1 MTADTNAQM
10 MNETSNEAAEAP
22 ELREFRTEVAAWLEH
37 NRPADPGFL
46 LPQTFMEVGSE
57 RVLDFLRQWQYKVW
71 SSGYLGMA
79 WPEKYGGRGMAPSYQ
94 NIADQE
100 MKRLRVPICFNVI
113 GLGWAGPLIMDIGS
127 DYEKDKYLKGILNAD
142 DIWCQ
147 GFSEPNHGS
156 DLGSI
161 QTKAELDGSDYVLNG
176 SKIWTTMGN
185 YAKYMILLAR
195 TDAQVERRYNG
206 LSFFLAPMH
215 TDGITTQPI
224 KKLTGEYGFTETFF
238 TDARIPADCIMGE
251 EGQGWRIAMKTL
263 QYERGAEAGAAGGIS
278 ILSIVMNDLLK
289 MAQDVEREGQP
300 LMQDPVTRDN
310 LVKFLI
316 EEKALYLAENRIAI
330 PALCADYPNSLALSG
345 KLRSTEF
352 FRRMRQ
358 YALTLQGA
366 QGSLYVGDND
376 SIDGGFW
383 QRAYMNNFSTTIGG
397 GTSQVQANIVGEHVL
412 GLPKD

>member
-1 MTADTNAQM
+1 M
-10 MNETSNEAAEAP
+10 SNELEQQNELA
-22 ELREFRTEVAAWLEH
+22 ELRAEVTDWIKH
-37 NRPADPGFL
+37 NKPADPGFL

-57 RVLDFLRQWQYKVW
+57 QVLDFLREWQHKVW
-71 SSGYLGMA
+71 SAGYLGMA
-79 WPEKYGGRGMAPSYQ
+79 WPEKYGGRGLSAAHQ
-94 NIADQE
+94 NIVDAQ
-100 MKRLRVPICFNVI
+100 MKLARVPICFNVI
-113 GLGWAGPLIMDIGS
+113 GLGWAGPLILDKGT
-127 DYEKDKYLKGILNAD
+127 DYEREKYLKGILNAE

-161 QTKAELDGSDYVLNG
+161 QTRAAREGSDYVING

-195 TDAQVERRYNG
+195 TDSQSERKYNG
-206 LSFFLAPMH
+206 LSFFLAPM
-215 TDGITTQPI
+215 DVEGVSTQPI
-224 KKLTGEYGFTETFF
+224 QKLTGEYGFTETFF

-251 EGQGWRIAMKTL
+251 EGQGWRIAMQTL

-289 MAQDVEREGQP
+289 MAAEVEREGRP
-300 LMQDPVTRDN
+300 LLKDQVTRDN
-310 LVKFLI
+310 LVKLLI
-316 EEKALYLAENRIAI
+316 EEKALHLGEKRIGI
-330 PALCADYPNSLALSG
+330 PALCADYPNSLTLSG
-345 KLRSTEF
+345 KLRGTEF
-352 FRRMRQ
+352 YRRMRQ

-366 QGSLYVGDND
+366 QGSLYVGDD
-376 SIDGGFW
+376 EAVDGGFW
-383 QRAYMNNFSTTIGG
+383 QRAYLNNFSTTIGG

>member
-1 MTADTNAQM
+1 M
-10 MNETSNEAAEAP
+10 SNELEQQQQQSELA
-22 ELREFRTEVAAWLEH
+22 ELRAEVTDWIKH
-37 NRPADPGFL
+37 NKPADPGFL

-57 RVLDFLRQWQYKVW
+57 QVLDFLREWQHKVW
-71 SSGYLGMA
+71 SAGYLGMA
-79 WPEKYGGRGMAPSYQ
+79 WPEKYGGRGLSPAHQNLVDAQMKMA
-94 NIADQE
+94 
-100 MKRLRVPICFNVI
+100 RVPICFNVI
-113 GLGWAGPLIMDIGS
+113 GLGWAGPLILDKGT
-127 DYEKDKYLKGILNAD
+127 DYEREKYLKGILNAE

-161 QTKAELDGSDYVLNG
+161 QTRAERDGSDYVVNG

-195 TDAQVERRYNG
+195 TDSQAERKYNG
-206 LSFFLAPMH
+206 LSFFLAPMGVE
-215 TDGITTQPI
+215 GISTQPI
-224 KKLTGEYGFTETFF
+224 QKLTGEYGFTETFF

-251 EGQGWRIAMKTL
+251 EGQGWRIAMQTL

-289 MAQDVEREGQP
+289 MAAEVEREGQP
-300 LMQDPVTRDN
+300 LLNDPVTRDN
-310 LVKFLI
+310 LVKLLI
-316 EEKALYLAENRIAI
+316 EEKALYLTEKRLGI
-330 PALCADYPNSLALSG
+330 PALCADYPNSLSLSG

-352 FRRMRQ
+352 YRRMRQ
-358 YALTLQGA
+358 YAQSLQGT
-366 QGSLYVGDND
+366 QGSLYVGDD
-376 SIDGGFW
+376 QAVDGGFW
-383 QRAYMNNFSTTIGG
+383 QRAYLNNFSTTIGG

>member
-1 MTADTNAQM
+1 MSQDNPSQA
-10 MNETSNEAAEAP
+10 
-22 ELREFRTEVAAWLEH
+22 EFRAQVAAWLRD

-57 RVLDFLRQWQYKVW
+57 RVLEFLRKWQHKVW
-71 SSGYLGMA
+71 SAGYLGMA
-79 WPEKYGGRGMAPSYQ
+79 WPKEYGGQGMSRDFQ
-94 NIADQE
+94 RIADEE
-100 MKRLRVPICFNVI
+100 MKRLQVPICFNVI
-113 GLGWAGPLIMDIGS
+113 GLGWAGPLIIDNGS
-127 DYEKDKYLKGILNAD
+127 DYEKEKYLKGILNAE

-161 QTKAELDGSDYVLNG
+161 QTRAQRDGDDYLING

-195 TDAQVERRYNG
+195 TDPQAERRYNG
-206 LSFFLAPMH
+206 LSFFLAPMQV
-215 TDGITTQPI
+215 DGITTQPI
-224 KKLTGEYGFTETFF
+224 QKITGEYGFTETFF
-238 TDARIPADCIMGE
+238 SDARIPANCIMGE
-251 EGQGWRIAMKTL
+251 EGQGWRIAMQTL

-278 ILSIVMNDLLK
+278 ILSIVMDDLLR
-289 MAQDVEREGQP
+289 MAAEIEREGQP
-300 LMQDPVTRDN
+300 LLQDPVTRDN
-310 LVKFLI
+310 LIKFMI
-316 EEKALYLAENRIAI
+316 EEKALQLSEKRIEIA
-330 PALCADYPNSLALSG
+330 ALCRDYPNSIALSG
-345 KLRSTEF
+345 KLRGTEF

-366 QGSLYVGDND
+366 QGALYVGDED
-376 SIDGGFW
+376 SIGGGFW
-383 QRAYMNNFSTTIGG
+383 QRAYLNNFSTTICG

>member
-1 MTADTNAQM
+1 M
-10 MNETSNEAAEAP
+10 SNELEQQNELA
-22 ELREFRTEVAAWLEH
+22 ELRAEVTDWIKH
-37 NRPADPGFL
+37 NKPADPGFL

-57 RVLDFLRQWQYKVW
+57 QVLDFLREWQHKVW
-71 SSGYLGMA
+71 SAGYLGMA
-79 WPEKYGGRGMAPSYQ
+79 WPEKYGGRGLSAAHQ
-94 NIADQE
+94 NIVDAQ
-100 MKRLRVPICFNVI
+100 MKLARVPICFNVI
-113 GLGWAGPLIMDIGS
+113 GLGWAGPLILDKGT
-127 DYEKDKYLKGILNAD
+127 DYEREKYLKGILNAE

-161 QTKAELDGSDYVLNG
+161 QTRAARDGSDYVING

-195 TDAQVERRYNG
+195 TDSQSERKYNG
-206 LSFFLAPMH
+206 LSFFLAPMDV
-215 TDGITTQPI
+215 DGVSTQPI
-224 KKLTGEYGFTETFF
+224 QKLTGEYGFTETFF

-251 EGQGWRIAMKTL
+251 EGQGWRIAMQTL

-289 MAQDVEREGQP
+289 MAAEVEREGRP
-300 LMQDPVTRDN
+300 LLKDQVTRDN
-310 LVKFLI
+310 LVKLLI
-316 EEKALYLAENRIAI
+316 EEKALHLGEKRIGI
-330 PALCADYPNSLALSG
+330 PALCADYPNSLTLSG
-345 KLRSTEF
+345 KLRGTEF
-352 FRRMRQ
+352 YRRMRQ

-366 QGSLYVGDND
+366 QGSLYVGDD
-376 SIDGGFW
+376 EAVDGGFW
-383 QRAYMNNFSTTIGG
+383 QRAYLNNFSTTIGG

>member
-1 MTADTNAQM
+1 MSIELEQQ
-10 MNETSNEAAEAP
+10 NELK
-22 ELREFRTEVAAWLEH
+22 ELRAEVTDWIKH
-37 NRPADPGFL
+37 NKPADPGFL

-57 RVLDFLRQWQYKVW
+57 PVLDFLREWQHKVW
-71 SSGYLGMA
+71 SAGYLGMA
-79 WPEKYGGRGMAPSYQ
+79 WPEKYGGRGLSPAHQ
-94 NIADQE
+94 NLVDTK
-100 MKRLRVPICFNVI
+100 MKLARVPICFNVI
-113 GLGWAGPLIMDIGS
+113 GLGWAGPLILDKGTE
-127 DYEKDKYLKGILNAD
+127 YEREKYLKGILNAE

-161 QTKAELDGSDYVLNG
+161 QTRAERDGSDYIING

-195 TDAQVERRYNG
+195 TEAQAERKYNG
-206 LSFFLAPMH
+206 LSFFLAPMSAE
-215 TDGITTQPI
+215 GISTQPI
-224 KKLTGEYGFTETFF
+224 QKLTGEYGFTETFF

-251 EGQGWRIAMKTL
+251 EGQGWRIAMQTL

-289 MAQDVEREGQP
+289 MAAKVEREGQP
-300 LMQDPVTRDN
+300 LLKDHVTRDN
-310 LVKFLI
+310 LVKLLI
-316 EEKALYLAENRIAI
+316 EEKALHLTDKRLGI
-330 PALCADYPNSLALSG
+330 PALCADYPNSLSLSG

-352 FRRMRQ
+352 YRRMRQ
-358 YALTLQGA
+358 YAQSLQGT
-366 QGSLYVGDND
+366 QGSLYVGDD
-376 SIDGGFW
+376 QAVDGGFW
-383 QRAYMNNFSTTIGG
+383 QRAYLNNFSTTIGG

>member
-1 MTADTNAQM
+1 M
-10 MNETSNEAAEAP
+10 SNELEQQNELAGLSAEV
-22 ELREFRTEVAAWLEH
+22 TDWIKH
-37 NRPADPGFL
+37 NKPADPGFL

-57 RVLDFLRQWQYKVW
+57 QVLDFLREWQHKVW
-71 SSGYLGMA
+71 SAGYLGMA
-79 WPEKYGGRGMAPSYQ
+79 WPEKYGGRGLSAAHQ
-94 NIADQE
+94 NIVDAQ
-100 MKRLRVPICFNVI
+100 MKLARVPICFNVI
-113 GLGWAGPLIMDIGS
+113 GLGWAGPLILDKGT
-127 DYEKDKYLKGILNAD
+127 DYEREKYLKGILNAE

-161 QTKAELDGSDYVLNG
+161 QTRAARDGSDYVING

-195 TDAQVERRYNG
+195 TDSQSERKYNG
-206 LSFFLAPMH
+206 LSFFLAPMDV
-215 TDGITTQPI
+215 DGVSTQPI
-224 KKLTGEYGFTETFF
+224 QKLTGEYGFTETFF

-251 EGQGWRIAMKTL
+251 EGQGWRIAMQTL

-289 MAQDVEREGQP
+289 MAAEVEREGRP
-300 LMQDPVTRDN
+300 LLKDQVTRDN
-310 LVKFLI
+310 LVKLLI
-316 EEKALYLAENRIAI
+316 EEKALHLGEKRIGI
-330 PALCADYPNSLALSG
+330 PALCADYPNSLTLSG
-345 KLRSTEF
+345 KLRGTEF
-352 FRRMRQ
+352 YRRMRQ

-366 QGSLYVGDND
+366 QGSLYVGDD
-376 SIDGGFW
+376 EAVDGGFW
-383 QRAYMNNFSTTIGG
+383 QRAYLNNFSTTIGG

>member
-1 MTADTNAQM
+1 MTTNTHSPQ
-10 MNETSNEAAEAP
+10 TDQTQD
-22 ELREFRTEVAAWLEH
+22 LQEFRVEVSAWLEH
-37 NRPADPGFL
+37 NRPDDPGFL

-57 RVLDFLRQWQYKVW
+57 KVLEFLREWQHKVW
-71 SSGYLGMA
+71 SAGYLGMA
-79 WPEKYGGRGMAPSYQ
+79 WPKKYGGQGMAPKYQ
-94 NIADQE
+94 SIVDHE

-113 GLGWAGPLIMDIGS
+113 GLGWAGPLILDIGN
-127 DYEKDKYLKGILNAD
+127 DFEKDKYLKGILNAED
-142 DIWCQ
+142 VWCQ

-156 DLGSI
+156 DLGGI
-161 QTKAELDGSDYVLNG
+161 QTSARREGGDYLING

-195 TDAQVERRYNG
+195 TDAKVDRRYNG
-206 LSFFLAPMH
+206 LSFFLAPMQ
-215 TDGITTQPI
+215 TEGVTTRPI

-238 TDARIPADCIMGE
+238 NDARIPATSLMGD

-289 MAQDVEREGQP
+289 MAQDIEREGQP
-300 LMQDPVTRDN
+300 LLKDPVTRDN
-310 LVKFLI
+310 LVKLLI
-316 EEKALYLAENRIAI
+316 EEKALYLAEKRIGI
-330 PALCADYPNSLALSG
+330 PALCADYPNSLPLSG
-345 KLRSTEF
+345 KLRGTEF

-358 YALTLQGA
+358 YALTLQGGQSA
-366 QGSLYVGDND
+366 LYVGDKDAID
-376 SIDGGFW
+376 SGFW

-397 GTSQVQANIVGEHVL
+397 GTSQVQANIIGEHVL

>member
-1 MTADTNAQM
+1 
-10 MNETSNEAAEAP
+10 
-22 ELREFRTEVAAWLEH
+22 
-37 NRPADPGFL
+37 
-46 LPQTFMEVGSE
+46 
-57 RVLDFLRQWQYKVW
+57 
-71 SSGYLGMA
+71 
-79 WPEKYGGRGMAPSYQ
+79 
-94 NIADQE
+94 
-100 MKRLRVPICFNVI
+100 
-113 GLGWAGPLIMDIGS
+113 
-127 DYEKDKYLKGILNAD
+127 
-142 DIWCQ
+142 
-147 GFSEPNHGS
+147 
-156 DLGSI
+156 
-161 QTKAELDGSDYVLNG
+161 
-176 SKIWTTMGN
+176 
-185 YAKYMILLAR
+185 
-195 TDAQVERRYNG
+195 
-206 LSFFLAPMH
+206 MH

-300 LMQDPVTRDN
+300 LMKDPVTRDN

-330 PALCADYPNSLALSG
+330 PALCADYPNSLSLSG

-366 QGSLYVGDND
+366 QGSLYVGDDD
-376 SIDGGFW
+376 SVDGGFW

>member
-1 MTADTNAQM
+1 MAT
-10 MNETSNEAAEAP
+10 ETD
-22 ELREFRTEVAAWLEH
+22 LKEFRREVADWIKH
-37 NRPADPGFL
+37 NKPSDPGFL

-57 RVLDFLRQWQYKVW
+57 QVLDFLREWQHKVW

-79 WPEKYGGRGMAPSYQ
+79 WPEQYGGRGMSPVFQ
-94 NIADQE
+94 DIADAE
-100 MKRLRVPICFNVI
+100 MKMARVPICFNVI
-113 GLGWAGPLIMDIGS
+113 GLGWAGPLILDKGT
-127 DYEKDKYLKGILNAD
+127 DYERDKYLKGILNAE

-147 GFSEPNHGS
+147 GFSEPSHGS

-161 QTKAELDGSDYVLNG
+161 QTRAVRDGDEYVVNG

-195 TDAQVERRYNG
+195 TDSLSERKYNG
-206 LSFFLAPMH
+206 LSFFLAPMNAE
-215 TDGITTQPI
+215 GISTKPI

-238 TDARIPADCIMGE
+238 NDSRIPADCIMGE
-251 EGQGWRIAMKTL
+251 EGQGWRIAMQTL

-278 ILSIVMNDLLK
+278 ILSIVMNDLLR
-289 MAQDVEREGQP
+289 MAEDIERDGQP
-300 LMQDPVTRDN
+300 LLKDPVTRDN

-316 EEKALYLAENRIAI
+316 EEKALYLAEGRMGI
-330 PALCADYPNSLALSG
+330 PALCADYPNSLSLSG
-345 KLRSTEF
+345 KLRGTEYY
-352 FRRMRQ
+352 RRMRQ

-366 QGSLYVGDND
+366 QSSLYVGDKD
-376 SIDGGFW
+376 ALDGGFW
-383 QRAYMNNFSTTIGG
+383 QRAYLNNFSTTIGG

>member
-1 MTADTNAQM
+1 
-10 MNETSNEAAEAP
+10 
-22 ELREFRTEVAAWLEH
+22 
-37 NRPADPGFL
+37 
-46 LPQTFMEVGSE
+46 MEVGSE

-79 WPEKYGGRGMAPSYQ
+79 WPEKYGGRGMAPVYQ
-94 NIADQE
+94 SIADQE

-127 DYEKDKYLKGILNAD
+127 DYEKDKHLKGILNAD

-161 QTKAELDGSDYVLNG
+161 QTKAERDGSDYVLNG

-300 LMQDPVTRDN
+300 LMKDPVTRDN

-330 PALCADYPNSLALSG
+330 PALCADYPNSLSLSG

-366 QGSLYVGDND
+366 QGSLYVGDDD
-376 SIDGGFW
+376 SVDGGFW

>member
-1 MTADTNAQM
+1 MATDRDLQ
-10 MNETSNEAAEAP
+10 
-22 ELREFRTEVAAWLEH
+22 EFRAEVADWIKH
-37 NRPADPGFL
+37 NQPSDPGFL

-57 RVLDFLRQWQYKVW
+57 QVLDFLREWQHNVW
-71 SSGYLGMA
+71 SAGYLGMA
-79 WPEKYGGRGMAPSYQ
+79 WPEKYGGRGLSPTYQ
-94 NIADQE
+94 NIADEE
-100 MKRLRVPICFNVI
+100 MKLARVPICFNVI
-113 GLGWAGPLIMDIGS
+113 GLGWAGPLILDNGT
-127 DYEKDKYLKGILNAD
+127 DYEREKYLKGILNAE

-161 QTKAELDGSDYVLNG
+161 QTRAERNGDHYLING

-195 TDAQVERRYNG
+195 TDSQTERKYNG
-206 LSFFLAPMH
+206 LSFFLAPMNV
-215 TDGITTQPI
+215 DGISTQPI

-238 TDARIPADCIMGE
+238 TNARIPADCIMGE
-251 EGQGWRIAMKTL
+251 EGQGWRIAMQTL

-289 MAQDVEREGQP
+289 MAAEIEREGQP
-300 LMQDPVTRDN
+300 LLNDPLTRDN

-316 EEKALYLAENRIAI
+316 EEKALHLAEKRIQT
-330 PALCADYPNSLALSG
+330 PALCADYPNSLSLSG

-352 FRRMRQ
+352 YRRMRQ

-366 QGSLYVGDND
+366 QSALYVGDED
-376 SIDGGFW
+376 TVDGGFW

>member
-1 MTADTNAQM
+1 MTA
-10 MNETSNEAAEAP
+10 
-22 ELREFRTEVAAWLEH
+22 ELKEFRAEVSAWLQD
-37 NRPADPGFL
+37 NNPADPGFL

-57 RVLDFLRQWQYKVW
+57 RILDFLREWQHKVW
-71 SSGYLGMA
+71 SAGYLGMA
-79 WPEKYGGRGMAPSYQ
+79 WPEKYGGRGLSPAYQ
-94 NIADQE
+94 QIADEE

-113 GLGWAGPLIMDIGS
+113 GLGWAGPLILDIGS
-127 DYEKDKYLKGILNAD
+127 DYEKEKYLKGILNAE

-156 DLGSI
+156 DLGAI
-161 QTKAELDGSDYVLNG
+161 QTRAERDGDAYLVNG

-195 TDAQVERRYNG
+195 TDAQAERRYNG
-206 LSFFLAPMH
+206 LSFFLAPMQAQ
-215 TDGITTQPI
+215 GISTQPI

-263 QYERGAEAGAAGGIS
+263 QYERGAETGAAGGIQ
-278 ILSIVMNDLLK
+278 ILSIVMDDLLR
-289 MAQDVEREGQP
+289 MTQNMERDGQP
-300 LMQDPVTRDN
+300 LLKDPVTRDN

-316 EEKALYLAENRIAI
+316 EEKTVYLAQQRAEI
-330 PALCADYPNSLALSG
+330 PALCADYPNSLQLSG

-358 YALTLQGA
+358 YALNLQGA
-366 QGSLYVGDND
+366 QGSLYVGDD
-376 SIDGGFW
+376 QAIDGGFW
-383 QRAYMNNFSTTIGG
+383 QRAYLNNFSTTIGG

>member
-1 MTADTNAQM
+1 M
-10 MNETSNEAAEAP
+10 SNELEQQNELA
-22 ELREFRTEVAAWLEH
+22 ELRAEVTDWIKH
-37 NRPADPGFL
+37 NKPADPGFL

-57 RVLDFLRQWQYKVW
+57 QVLDFLREWQHKVW
-71 SSGYLGMA
+71 SAGYLGMA
-79 WPEKYGGRGMAPSYQ
+79 WPEKYGGRGLSAAHQ
-94 NIADQE
+94 NIVDAQ
-100 MKRLRVPICFNVI
+100 MKLARVPICFNVI
-113 GLGWAGPLIMDIGS
+113 GLGWAGPLILDKGT
-127 DYEKDKYLKGILNAD
+127 DYEREKYLKGILNAE

-161 QTKAELDGSDYVLNG
+161 QTRAARDGSDYVING

-195 TDAQVERRYNG
+195 TDSQSERKYNG
-206 LSFFLAPMH
+206 LSFFLAPM
-215 TDGITTQPI
+215 DVEGVSTQPI
-224 KKLTGEYGFTETFF
+224 QKLTGEYGFTETFF

-251 EGQGWRIAMKTL
+251 EGQGWRIAMQTL

-289 MAQDVEREGQP
+289 MAAEVEREGRP
-300 LMQDPVTRDN
+300 LLKDQVTRDN
-310 LVKFLI
+310 LVKLLI
-316 EEKALYLAENRIAI
+316 EEKALHLGEKRIGI
-330 PALCADYPNSLALSG
+330 PALCADYPNSLTLSG
-345 KLRSTEF
+345 KLRGTEF
-352 FRRMRQ
+352 YRRMRQ

-366 QGSLYVGDND
+366 QGSLYVGEDEAV
-376 SIDGGFW
+376 DGGFW
-383 QRAYMNNFSTTIGG
+383 QRAYLNNFSTTIGG